1 MMQRKDI
8 TALGFMIFALFF
20 GAGNLIFPPSLGAMA
35 GHEFVPAMAG
45 FILTGVGLPFL
56 GLMAIAWADGGI
68 NKLASPLP
76 RKVAFVLTF
85 LLYVAIGPFFGI
97 PRTAV
102 VTYELGIAPFTPDST
117 ASLFV
122 SSLIF
127 FGLTLYLVMRPGKLL
142 DVIGRFITPLL
153 LIALSVLSISSI
165 VNPLSAVSSPQ
176 AGYSDASGAF
186 FEGFLQGY
194 LTLDALGALVFGSI
208 ILQTIRA
215 KAVTQAKDRL
225 RILLQAGG
233 IAAIALA
240 IVYTGLG
247 YLGASSYGATGSL
260 DGAALLSHFAKSTFG
275 MTGIILLGLAIL
287 LACLTTSVGLV
298 SAFAEYAAA
307 AFPSLS
313 LRTTRITT
321 VMLGL
326 IISIAGLETLIAVAL
341 PTLLFLYPI
350 VIGLIG
356 LSFLKPWLRRPDVV
370 YRWTLGTI
378 SLFSLFGAV
387 DNLGYLPEMVDTAFT
402 SIPLAK
408 ESMAWV
414 LPATLAFGIS
424 SGIGHYFEV
433 GNEEKRAG

>member
-1 MMQRKDI
+1 MMKRKDI

-35 GHEFVPAMAG
+35 GYEFVPAMSG

-68 NKLASPLP
+68 SKLVSPLP
-76 RKVAFVLTF
+76 KKIAFVLTF

-102 VTYELGIAPFTPDST
+102 VTYELGISPFMADST

-153 LIALSVLSISSI
+153 LIALSILSISSI

-176 AGYSDASGAF
+176 AGYTDATGAF

-194 LTLDALGALVFGSI
+194 LTLDALGALVFGAI

-215 KAVTQAKDRL
+215 KAVTQSKDRL

-240 IVYTGLG
+240 LVYTGLG
-247 YLGASSYGATGSL
+247 YLGASSYRAAGSL
-260 DGAALLSHFAKSTFG
+260 DGAALLKHFAENTFG

-298 SAFAEYAAA
+298 SAFAEYAAT
-307 AFPSLS
+307 AFPRLS

-321 VMLGL
+321 VALGL

-341 PTLLFLYPI
+341 PTLLFLYPV
-350 VIGLIG
+350 VIGLIF
-356 LSFLKPWLRRPDVV
+356 LSFLKPWLRGPEAV

-378 SLFSLFGAV
+378 SMFSLFGAV
-387 DNLGYLPEMVDTAFT
+387 DNLGYLPEMFETAFA
-402 SIPLAK
+402 SLPLAK
-408 ESMAWV
+408 ESMAWL
-414 LPATLAFGIS
+414 LPATIVFGIS
-424 SGIGHYFEV
+424 SGIGHYSEV
-433 GNEEKRAG
+433 ENEEKRAG